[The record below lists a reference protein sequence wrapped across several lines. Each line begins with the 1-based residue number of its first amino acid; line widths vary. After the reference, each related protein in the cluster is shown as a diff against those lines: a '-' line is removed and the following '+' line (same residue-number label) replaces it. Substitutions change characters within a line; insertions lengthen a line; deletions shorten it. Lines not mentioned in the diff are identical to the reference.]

1 MDKWVIDAINFIR
14 TQVFLAMVHATGFPL
29 LSSLLRLRANGRN
42 NFQHCCANNVGSC
55 CVRVGSGVQTD
66 ATTPNNVGI
75 CSASWEGYNP

>member
-1 MDKWVIDAINFIR
+1 MGNRRDKFYKDTSIFSDG
-14 TQVFLAMVHATGFPL
+14 ATGFPL

-55 CVRVGSGVQTD
+55 CVRVSSGVQTD